1 MDNMGRSTLRLRS
14 CHVSPHVIDV
24 CYRRLCGSP
33 IVCARSSAS
42 SAAVV
47 QRSSAASLGVGGRRK
62 ESGLALL
69 LSSSNIC
76 GPPGAM
82 LQVSGG
88 ARLTCARQRLCQQIQ
103 RQANSAHVINQ
114 AINPINLLYAFYFEA
129 RFPLSEASYSI
140 WIKGKII

>member
-1 MDNMGRSTLRLRS
+1 MFPLMSS
-14 CHVSPHVIDV
+14 V

-33 IVCARSSAS
+33 IVCTRSSAS

-47 QRSSAASLGVGGRRK
+47 QRSCVASLGVGGMRK

-82 LQVSGG
+82 LQVSAGLVI
-88 ARLTCARQRLCQQIQ
+88 R
-103 RQANSAHVINQ
+103 AHSNDFV
-114 AINPINLLYAFYFEA
+114 
-129 RFPLSEASYSI
+129 SKS
-140 WIKGKII
+140 KGKPTALT

>member
-1 MDNMGRSTLRLRS
+1 MI
-14 CHVSPHVIDV
+14 VAPHVIDV
-24 CYRRLCGSP
+24 CDGRLCGSP
-33 IVCARSSAS
+33 IVSTRSSVS

-47 QRSSAASLGVGGRRK
+47 QRSSAASEGAGGGRRRRE

-82 LQVSGG
+82 SQVSAG
-88 ARLTCARQRLCQQIQ
+88 ARHTGALQRLCQQIQ

-129 RFPLSEASYSI
+129 RFPLSEASYLI
-140 WIKGKII
+140 